1 MALPLLLGFGL
12 PALAGSGMLGAGAAA
27 TFLGGLSAP
36 TLAGIGAGLGSFL
49 ETGDVGKGIQT
60 GLIAGLGGKAMGAL
74 TGGGNAALSGAIGGT
89 EGAAQA
95 AIKASA
101 VEGGKNAFLQS
112 VTNKSLQGGL
122 AGAVL
127 PGVGTAALVGSA
139 MNPPTMKMPEKK
151 TYDIPPPMPRIRSYQ
166 PKKNPDSTAEETMI
180 SYSPPMAQPE
190 AEEDLPFTNYA
201 SNYRPPAGMYG
212 NMFAEGGE
220 VKKMRGGGMLG
231 TGGILSIGHA
241 GQLFPQNQ
249 YGHPAFNPL
258 ANALTQGIN
267 STTGEK
273 VKPFIQEVET
283 MAKNRFGPNVFQQQ
297 SFGIADSI
305 SPTPQLPIYDTNF
318 GPRPVDPFARPN
330 FNLSTGLAEEAMLF
344 DSIRPD
350 SNNAID
356 MLPSLNRIPKDPFSL
371 VDLQGVNPLARTT
384 ALGFAEGGEVETPE
398 DMNEKDVIVEAV
410 KAIKGL
416 SDAPEIAL
424 GIFLDKYGQEALEDL
439 VQKVQSG
446 VLDDTIERFSNG
458 DKGMVEGMG
467 DGSGE
472 DDMIPASL
480 DGEQDVL
487 LTEGEFVMRQ
497 PTTKAIQDE
506 FGSDFLDIIN
516 QSEEKAPEKIR
527 EMVGVES

>member
-12 PALAGSGMLGAGAAA
+12 PALAGSGALAGLGAAG

-95 AIKASA
+95 AINASA
-101 VEGGKNAFLQS
+101 VEGGKNAFLQGI
-112 VTNKSLQGGL
+112 TNKSLQGGL

-139 MNPPTMKMPEKK
+139 MNPPTMKMPEKEK
-151 TYDIPPPMPRIRSYQ
+151 VDVPPPMPRIRSYQ
-166 PKKNPDSTAEETMI
+166 PKTDMDSTAEEEMI
-180 SYSPPMAQPE
+180 TYYNP
-190 AEEDLPFTNYA
+190 
-201 SNYRPPAGMYG
+201 
-212 NMFAEGGE
+212 
-220 VKKMRGGGMLG
+220 VKRMRGGGIMSMSG
-231 TGGILSIGHA
+231 SHPIFQSFGDNMA
-241 GQLFPQNQ
+241 GF
-249 YGHPAFNPL
+249 
-258 ANALTQGIN
+258 LTQAQVESN
-267 STTGEK
+267 KEK
-273 VKPFIQEVET
+273 VQPFVQEVET
-283 MAKNRFGPNVFQQQ
+283 LARNTFGQDAFQQRPVQNSLQPQPMMPMQDAAVRAMLDRSSGNRTAQVQFAPPPSLGRGKGQIGTPAFFEGVSSEPPRPSPFGRNMGAKNLLR
-297 SFGIADSI
+297 
-305 SPTPQLPIYDTNF
+305 
-318 GPRPVDPFARPN
+318 
-330 FNLSTGLAEEAMLF
+330 
-344 DSIRPD
+344 
-350 SNNAID
+350 
-356 MLPSLNRIPKDPFSL
+356 
-371 VDLQGVNPLARTT
+371 
-384 ALGFAEGGEVETPE
+384 LGAVGYAEGGEVEAPE

-416 SDAPEIAL
+416 SDAPDIAL

-439 VQKVQSG
+439 VEKVQSG
-446 VLDDTIERFSNG
+446 ALDDTIERFANG

-472 DDMIPASL
+472 DDMIPATM

>member
-12 PALAGSGMLGAGAAA
+12 PALAGAGAFTGMGAA
-27 TFLGGLSAP
+27 GAFLGGLSAP

-60 GLIAGLGGKAMGAL
+60 GLVAGLSGKAMGAL
-74 TGGGNAALSGAIGGT
+74 TGGGNSALSGAIGGT

-101 VEGGKNAFLQS
+101 VEGGKNAFLQGI
-112 VTNKSLQGGL
+112 TNKSLQSGL

-139 MNPPTMKMPEKK
+139 MNPPTMKMPEKEK
-151 TYDIPPPMPRIRSYQ
+151 VDVPPPMPRIRSYQ
-166 PKKNPDSTAEETMI
+166 PKRDMDSTAEEEMI
-180 SYSPPMAQPE
+180 TYYNP
-190 AEEDLPFTNYA
+190 
-201 SNYRPPAGMYG
+201 
-212 NMFAEGGE
+212 
-220 VKKMRGGGMLG
+220 VKRMRGGGIMSMSSSHPIFQSFG
-231 TGGILSIGHA
+231 DNMA
-241 GQLFPQNQ
+241 GF
-249 YGHPAFNPL
+249 
-258 ANALTQGIN
+258 LTQAQVESN
-267 STTGEK
+267 KEK
-273 VKPFIQEVET
+273 VQPFVQEVEAL
-283 MAKNRFGPNVFQQQ
+283 AKNTFGQDAFQQRPEK
-297 SFGIADSI
+297 I
-305 SPTPQLPIYDTNF
+305 SASLGYQ
-318 GPRPVDPFARPN
+318 RPLNVGQP
-330 FNLSTGLAEEAMLF
+330 STQ
-344 DSIRPD
+344 
-350 SNNAID
+350 
-356 MLPSLNRIPKDPFSL
+356 
-371 VDLQGVNPLARTT
+371 VDLQRSQEQLLADRDAGNRTAQMQFAPPPSLGRGKGQAGPMSRAVGVDSYSNAFGRNMGARNLLRFG
-384 ALGFAEGGEVETPE
+384 AVGFAEGGEVEAPE

-439 VQKVQSG
+439 VEKVQSG
-446 VLDDTIERFSNG
+446 VLDDTIERFANG

>member
-12 PALAGSGMLGAGAAA
+12 PALAGSGALAGLGAAG

-74 TGGGNAALSGAIGGT
+74 TGGGNSALSGAIGGT

-139 MNPPTMKMPEKK
+139 MNPPTIKMPEKEEV
-151 TYDIPPPMPRIRSYQ
+151 DVPPPMPRIRSYQ
-166 PKKNPDSTAEETMI
+166 PKKDMDSTAEEEMI
-180 SYSPPMAQPE
+180 TYYNP
-190 AEEDLPFTNYA
+190 
-201 SNYRPPAGMYG
+201 
-212 NMFAEGGE
+212 
-220 VKKMRGGGMLG
+220 VKRMRGGGIMSMSG
-231 TGGILSIGHA
+231 SHPIFQSFGDNMA
-241 GQLFPQNQ
+241 GF
-249 YGHPAFNPL
+249 
-258 ANALTQGIN
+258 LTQAQVESN
-267 STTGEK
+267 KEK
-273 VKPFIQEVET
+273 VQPFVQEVET
-283 MAKNRFGPNVFQQQ
+283 LAKNTFGQDAFQQRPVQMNAFQPAIKMQDPYALQMALLQQRGPNADRSSGNV
-297 SFGIADSI
+297 IAQKQ
-305 SPTPQLPIYDTNF
+305 P
-318 GPRPVDPFARPN
+318 A
-330 FNLSTGLAEEAMLF
+330 
-344 DSIRPD
+344 
-350 SNNAID
+350 
-356 MLPSLNRIPKDPFSL
+356 LPSLDRGKGQIGPPASFEGVSFEPLRPSPFGRNMGARNLLSGRSL
-371 VDLQGVNPLARTT
+371 LRGY
-384 ALGFAEGGEVETPE
+384 AEGGEVEAPE

-439 VQKVQSG
+439 VEKVQSG
-446 VLDDTIERFSNG
+446 ALDDTIERFANG

-506 FGSDFLDIIN
+506 FGSEFLDIIN
-516 QSEEKAPEKIR
+516 QSEDKAPEKIR

>member
-12 PALAGSGMLGAGAAA
+12 PALAGSGALAGLGAAG

-74 TGGGNAALSGAIGGT
+74 TGGGNSALSGAIGGT

-101 VEGGKNAFLQS
+101 VEGGKNAFLQGI
-112 VTNKSLQGGL
+112 TNKSLQSGL

-139 MNPPTMKMPEKK
+139 MNPPTMKMPEEEKV
-151 TYDIPPPMPRIRSYQ
+151 DVPPPMPRIRSYQ
-166 PKKNPDSTAEETMI
+166 PKKDMDSTAEEEMI
-180 SYSPPMAQPE
+180 TYYNP
-190 AEEDLPFTNYA
+190 
-201 SNYRPPAGMYG
+201 
-212 NMFAEGGE
+212 
-220 VKKMRGGGMLG
+220 VKRMRGGGIMSMSG
-231 TGGILSIGHA
+231 SHPIFQSFGDNMA
-241 GQLFPQNQ
+241 GF
-249 YGHPAFNPL
+249 
-258 ANALTQGIN
+258 LTQAQVESN
-267 STTGEK
+267 KEK
-273 VKPFIQEVET
+273 VQPFVQEVET
-283 MAKNRFGPNVFQQQ
+283 LARNTFGQDAFQQ
-297 SFGIADSI
+297 
-305 SPTPQLPIYDTNF
+305 
-318 GPRPVDPFARPN
+318 RPMSASLGYQRPLQRPLN
-330 FNLSTGLAEEAMLF
+330 ELAQPL
-344 DSIRPD
+344 I
-350 SNNAID
+350 
-356 MLPSLNRIPKDPFSL
+356 
-371 VDLQGVNPLARTT
+371 DLQGLEESQLFNRGGGNRTAMQFAPPLSLDRGKGQIGPPASFGGVSVEPLRPSPFGRNMGARK
-384 ALGFAEGGEVETPE
+384 LLSVGGYAEGGEVEAPE

-424 GIFLDKYGQEALEDL
+424 GVFLDKYGQEALEDL
-439 VQKVQSG
+439 VEKVQSG
-446 VLDDTIERFSNG
+446 ALDDTIERFANG

>member
-12 PALAGSGMLGAGAAA
+12 PALAGAGAFTGLGAAGA
-27 TFLGGLSAP
+27 FLGGLSAP

-60 GLIAGLGGKAMGAL
+60 GLVAGLSGKAMGAL
-74 TGGGNAALSGAIGGT
+74 TGGGNSALSGAIGGT

-101 VEGGKNAFLQS
+101 VEGGKNAFLQGI
-112 VTNKSLQGGL
+112 TNKSLQSGL

-139 MNPPTMKMPEKK
+139 MNPPTMKMPEKEK
-151 TYDIPPPMPRIRSYQ
+151 VDVPPPMPRIRSYQ
-166 PKKNPDSTAEETMI
+166 PKRDMDSTAEEEMI
-180 SYSPPMAQPE
+180 TYYNP
-190 AEEDLPFTNYA
+190 
-201 SNYRPPAGMYG
+201 
-212 NMFAEGGE
+212 
-220 VKKMRGGGMLG
+220 VKRMRGGGIMSMSSSHPIFQSFG
-231 TGGILSIGHA
+231 DNMA
-241 GQLFPQNQ
+241 GF
-249 YGHPAFNPL
+249 
-258 ANALTQGIN
+258 LTQAQIESN
-267 STTGEK
+267 KEK
-273 VKPFIQEVET
+273 VQPFVQEVET
-283 MAKNRFGPNVFQQQ
+283 LAKNTFGQDAFQLAPNKIQDVAYQ
-297 SFGIADSI
+297 
-305 SPTPQLPIYDTNF
+305 
-318 GPRPVDPFARPN
+318 RPLNVAQP
-330 FNLSTGLAEEAMLF
+330 LF
-344 DSIRPD
+344 DLQGLEQAQLFNRGGGNRTAQVQFAPP
-350 SNNAID
+350 
-356 MLPSLNRIPKDPFSL
+356 PSLNRGGSPFGRINKGFGAS
-371 VDLQGVNPLARTT
+371 PLLRFG
-384 ALGFAEGGEVETPE
+384 ALGFAEGGEVEVPE

-439 VQKVQSG
+439 VEKVQSG
-446 VLDDTIERFSNG
+446 VLDDTIERFANG

>member
-12 PALAGSGMLGAGAAA
+12 PALAGAGAFTGMGAA
-27 TFLGGLSAP
+27 GAFLGGLSAP

-60 GLIAGLGGKAMGAL
+60 GLVAGLSGKAMGAL
-74 TGGGNAALSGAIGGT
+74 TGGGNAALSGAIGDT
-89 EGAAQA
+89 SSGAAKA
-95 AIKASA
+95 AIDAAMK
-101 VEGGKNAFLQS
+101 EGGKNAFLKS
-112 VTNKSLQGGL
+112 VTSTGLQGGL
-122 AGAVL
+122 AGATL

-139 MNPPTMKMPEKK
+139 MNPPTMKMPEKEK
-151 TYDIPPPMPRIRSYQ
+151 VDVPPPMPRIRSYQ
-166 PKKNPDSTAEETMI
+166 PKQNMDSTAEEEMI
-180 SYSPPMAQPE
+180 TYYNP
-190 AEEDLPFTNYA
+190 
-201 SNYRPPAGMYG
+201 
-212 NMFAEGGE
+212 
-220 VKKMRGGGMLG
+220 VKRMRGGGILG
-231 TGGILSIGHA
+231 LGSA
-241 GQLFPQNQ
+241 SQLMPQ
-249 YGHPAFNPL
+249 YGHPAFTTL
-258 ANALTQGIN
+258 ASALTQGIN
-267 STTGEK
+267 STTNEK
-273 VKPFIQEVET
+273 VRPFVQEVET
-283 MAKNRFGPNVFQQQ
+283 MAKDRFGPDVFQQKQ
-297 SFGIADSI
+297 QFLGTVLQ
-305 SPTPQLPIYDTNF
+305 PLYNTNF
-318 GPRPVDPFARPN
+318 GPQPIDPFARP
-330 FNLSTGLAEEAMLF
+330 M
-344 DSIRPD
+344 RPD
-350 SNNAID
+350 SNNGFD
-356 MLPSLNRIPKDPFSL
+356 MLPNLNRIPEDASTL
-371 VDLQGVNPLARTT
+371 AELQASAMPATLR
-384 ALGFAEGGEVETPE
+384 GFAEGGEVEAQE

-439 VQKVQSG
+439 VEKVQSG
-446 VLDDTIERFSNG
+446 VLDDTIERFANG

-506 FGSDFLDIIN
+506 FGSEFLDIIN

>member
-12 PALAGSGMLGAGAAA
+12 PALAGAGAFTGLGAAGA
-27 TFLGGLSAP
+27 FLGGLSAP

-60 GLIAGLGGKAMGAL
+60 GLVAGLSGKAMGAL
-74 TGGGNAALSGAIGGT
+74 TGGGNSALSGAIGGT

-95 AIKASA
+95 AINASA

-112 VTNKSLQGGL
+112 VTNKSLQSGL

-139 MNPPTMKMPEKK
+139 MNPPTMKMPEKEK
-151 TYDIPPPMPRIRSYQ
+151 VDVPPPMPRIRSYQ
-166 PKKNPDSTAEETMI
+166 PKKDMDSTAEEEMI
-180 SYSPPMAQPE
+180 TYYNP
-190 AEEDLPFTNYA
+190 
-201 SNYRPPAGMYG
+201 
-212 NMFAEGGE
+212 
-220 VKKMRGGGMLG
+220 VKRMRGGGMLG
-231 TGGILSIGHA
+231 TGGILSIGHGHA

-249 YGHPAFNPL
+249 YGHPAFTTL
-258 ANALTQGIN
+258 ASALTQGIN
-267 STTGEK
+267 STTNEK
-273 VKPFIQEVET
+273 VRPFVQEVET
-283 MAKNRFGPNVFQQQ
+283 MAKDRFGPNIFQQKQ
-297 SFGIADSI
+297 QFLGISDAI
-305 SPTPQLPIYDTNF
+305 SPTPQLPIYSTNF
-318 GPRPVDPFARPN
+318 GSQPIDPFARP
-330 FNLSTGLAEEAMLF
+330 
-344 DSIRPD
+344 IRPD

-356 MLPSLNRIPKDPFSL
+356 MLPNLNRIPENAF
-371 VDLQGVNPLARTT
+371 
-384 ALGFAEGGEVETPE
+384 ALEEIKASAMPATLRGFAEGGEVEAPE

-416 SDAPEIAL
+416 SDAPEVAL
-424 GIFLDKYGQEALEDL
+424 GIFLSEYGEEALRDL
-439 VQKVQSG
+439 VEKVQSG
-446 VLDDTIERFSNG
+446 ALDDTIERFANG

-472 DDMIPASL
+472 DDMIPATM

>member
-12 PALAGSGMLGAGAAA
+12 PALAGSGALAGLGAAG

-60 GLIAGLGGKAMGAL
+60 GLVAGLSGKAMGAL
-74 TGGGNAALSGAIGGT
+74 TGGGNSALSGAIGGT

-101 VEGGKNAFLQS
+101 VEGGKNAFLQGI
-112 VTNKSLQGGL
+112 TNKSLQSGL

-127 PGVGTAALVGSA
+127 PGVGTAALVGSS
-139 MNPPTMKMPEKK
+139 MNPPTMKMPEKEK
-151 TYDIPPPMPRIRSYQ
+151 VDVPPPMPRIRSYQ
-166 PKKNPDSTAEETMI
+166 PKKDMDSTAEEEMI
-180 SYSPPMAQPE
+180 TYYNP
-190 AEEDLPFTNYA
+190 
-201 SNYRPPAGMYG
+201 
-212 NMFAEGGE
+212 
-220 VKKMRGGGMLG
+220 VKRMRGGGIMSMSSSHPIFQSFG
-231 TGGILSIGHA
+231 DNMA
-241 GQLFPQNQ
+241 GF
-249 YGHPAFNPL
+249 
-258 ANALTQGIN
+258 LTQAQVESN
-267 STTGEK
+267 KEK
-273 VKPFIQEVET
+273 VQPFVQEVET
-283 MAKNRFGPNVFQQQ
+283 LAKNTFGQDAFQQRPEK
-297 SFGIADSI
+297 I
-305 SPTPQLPIYDTNF
+305 SANLYQ
-318 GPRPVDPFARPN
+318 RP
-330 FNLSTGLAEEAMLF
+330 LKELAQPLF
-344 DSIRPD
+344 DLQGLEQSQLHNRGRGNRTAQMQFAPP
-350 SNNAID
+350 
-356 MLPSLNRIPKDPFSL
+356 PSLNRSGSPF
-371 VDLQGVNPLARTT
+371 GKANMGFGAAPLLRFG
-384 ALGFAEGGEVETPE
+384 ALGFAEGGEVEAPE

-439 VQKVQSG
+439 VEKVQSG
-446 VLDDTIERFSNG
+446 VLDDTIDRFANG

>member
-12 PALAGSGMLGAGAAA
+12 PALAGSGMLAGTAAA
-27 TFLGGLSAP
+27 GLAAFGAP

-74 TGGGNAALSGAIGGT
+74 TGGGNAALSGAIGDT
-89 EGAAQA
+89 TSGATKA
-95 AIKASA
+95 AIDAAMK
-101 VEGGKNAFLQS
+101 EGGNNAFLKG
-112 VTNKSLQGGL
+112 VTSKGLQGSL
-122 AGAVL
+122 AGATL

-139 MNPPTMKMPEKK
+139 LNPPTMKMPEKK

-180 SYSPPMAQPE
+180 SYSPPMAQPK
-190 AEEDLPFTNYA
+190 AEEDFPFTNYVN
-201 SNYRPPAGMYG
+201 NYRPPVGMYG

-231 TGGILSIGHA
+231 TSGILSIGHA
-241 GQLFPQNQ
+241 SQLFPRNQ

-297 SFGIADSI
+297 QFFSDALQ
-305 SPTPQLPIYDTNF
+305 PTGPAQLPSLPIYETNF
-318 GPRPVDPFARPN
+318 GPQPIDPFARP
-330 FNLSTGLAEEAMLF
+330 M
-344 DSIRPD
+344 RPD
-350 SNNAID
+350 SNNGID
-356 MLPSLNRIPKDPFSL
+356 MLPNLNRIPEDPFSL
-371 VDLQGVNPLARTT
+371 VDLQGVMPATLQ
-384 ALGFAEGGEVETPE
+384 GFAEGGEVEAQE

-416 SDAPEIAL
+416 SDTPEIAL

-439 VQKVQSG
+439 VEKVQSG
-446 VLDDTIERFSNG
+446 VLDDTIERFANG

>member
-12 PALAGSGMLGAGAAA
+12 PALAGAGAFTGMGAA
-27 TFLGGLSAP
+27 GAFLGGLSAP

-60 GLIAGLGGKAMGAL
+60 GLVAGLSGKAMGAL
-74 TGGGNAALSGAIGGT
+74 TGGGNAALSGAIGDT
-89 EGAAQA
+89 SSGAAKA
-95 AIKASA
+95 AIDAAMK
-101 VEGGKNAFLQS
+101 EGGKNAFLKGITS
-112 VTNKSLQGGL
+112 TGLQGGL
-122 AGAVL
+122 AGATL
-127 PGVGTAALVGSA
+127 PGVGTAALVGSS
-139 MNPPTMKMPEKK
+139 MNPPTMKMPEKEK
-151 TYDIPPPMPRIRSYQ
+151 VDVPPPMPRIRSYQ
-166 PKKNPDSTAEETMI
+166 PKKDMDSTAEEEMI
-180 SYSPPMAQPE
+180 TYYNP
-190 AEEDLPFTNYA
+190 
-201 SNYRPPAGMYG
+201 
-212 NMFAEGGE
+212 
-220 VKKMRGGGMLG
+220 VKRMRGGGIMSVSSSHPIFQSFG
-231 TGGILSIGHA
+231 DNMA
-241 GQLFPQNQ
+241 GF
-249 YGHPAFNPL
+249 
-258 ANALTQGIN
+258 LTQAQVESN
-267 STTGEK
+267 KEK
-273 VKPFIQEVET
+273 VQPFVQEVET
-283 MAKNRFGPNVFQQQ
+283 LAKNTFGQDAFQQRPEK
-297 SFGIADSI
+297 I
-305 SPTPQLPIYDTNF
+305 SANLYQ
-318 GPRPVDPFARPN
+318 RP
-330 FNLSTGLAEEAMLF
+330 LKELAQPLF
-344 DSIRPD
+344 DLQGLEQSQLHNRGRGNRTAQMQFAPP
-350 SNNAID
+350 
-356 MLPSLNRIPKDPFSL
+356 PSLNRSGSPF
-371 VDLQGVNPLARTT
+371 GKANMGFGAAPLLRFG
-384 ALGFAEGGEVETPE
+384 ALGFAEGGEVEAPE

-439 VQKVQSG
+439 VEKVQSG
-446 VLDDTIERFSNG
+446 VLDDTIDRFANG

>member
-1 MALPLLLGFGL
+1 
-12 PALAGSGMLGAGAAA
+12 
-27 TFLGGLSAP
+27 
-36 TLAGIGAGLGSFL
+36 
-49 ETGDVGKGIQT
+49 
-60 GLIAGLGGKAMGAL
+60 
-74 TGGGNAALSGAIGGT
+74 
-89 EGAAQA
+89 
-95 AIKASA
+95 
-101 VEGGKNAFLQS
+101 
-112 VTNKSLQGGL
+112 
-122 AGAVL
+122 
-127 PGVGTAALVGSA
+127 
-139 MNPPTMKMPEKK
+139 MKMPEKK

-220 VKKMRGGGMLG
+220 VKKMRGGGIMSMSG
-231 TGGILSIGHA
+231 SHPIFQSFGDNMA
-241 GQLFPQNQ
+241 GF
-249 YGHPAFNPL
+249 
-258 ANALTQGIN
+258 LTQAQVESN
-267 STTGEK
+267 KEK
-273 VKPFIQEVET
+273 VQPFVQEVET
-283 MAKNRFGPNVFQQQ
+283 LAKNTFGQDAFQQ
-297 SFGIADSI
+297 
-305 SPTPQLPIYDTNF
+305 
-318 GPRPVDPFARPN
+318 RPLNSLQRP
-330 FNLSTGLAEEAMLF
+330 LKEVAQPLF
-344 DSIRPD
+344 
-350 SNNAID
+350 
-356 MLPSLNRIPKDPFSL
+356 
-371 VDLQGVNPLARTT
+371 DLQGLEESQRLGLLHNRGGGNRTAPDLFVSPPSLGQGKGQVGPMSRSVGANSYANAFGRNMGARNLLRFG
-384 ALGFAEGGEVETPE
+384 AVGFAEGGEVEAPE

-439 VQKVQSG
+439 VEKVQSG
-446 VLDDTIERFSNG
+446 VLDDTIERFASG

>member
-12 PALAGSGMLGAGAAA
+12 PALAGSGALAGLGAAG

-74 TGGGNAALSGAIGGT
+74 TGGGNSALSGAIGGT

-101 VEGGKNAFLQS
+101 VEGGKNAFLQGI
-112 VTNKSLQGGL
+112 TNKSLQSGL

-139 MNPPTMKMPEKK
+139 MNPPTMKMPEEEKV
-151 TYDIPPPMPRIRSYQ
+151 DVPPPMPRIRSYQ
-166 PKKNPDSTAEETMI
+166 PKKDMDSTAEEEMI
-180 SYSPPMAQPE
+180 TYYNP
-190 AEEDLPFTNYA
+190 
-201 SNYRPPAGMYG
+201 
-212 NMFAEGGE
+212 
-220 VKKMRGGGMLG
+220 VKRMRGGGIMSMSG
-231 TGGILSIGHA
+231 SHPIFQSFGDNMA
-241 GQLFPQNQ
+241 GF
-249 YGHPAFNPL
+249 
-258 ANALTQGIN
+258 LTQAQVESN
-267 STTGEK
+267 KEK
-273 VKPFIQEVET
+273 VQPFVQEVET
-283 MAKNRFGPNVFQQQ
+283 LARNTFGQDAFQQ
-297 SFGIADSI
+297 
-305 SPTPQLPIYDTNF
+305 
-318 GPRPVDPFARPN
+318 RPEKMSASLSYQRPLQRPLN
-330 FNLSTGLAEEAMLF
+330 ELAQPL
-344 DSIRPD
+344 I
-350 SNNAID
+350 
-356 MLPSLNRIPKDPFSL
+356 
-371 VDLQGVNPLARTT
+371 DLQGLEESQLFNRGGGNRTT
-384 ALGFAEGGEVETPE
+384 MQFAPPLSLDRGKGQIGPPASFGGVSVEPLRPSPFGRNMGARKLLSVGGYAEGGEVEAPE

-424 GIFLDKYGQEALEDL
+424 GVFLDKYGQEALEDL
-439 VQKVQSG
+439 VEKVQSG
-446 VLDDTIERFSNG
+446 ALDDTIERFANG

>member
-12 PALAGSGMLGAGAAA
+12 PALAGSGMLAGTAAA
-27 TFLGGLSAP
+27 GLGTFLGGFSAP

-139 MNPPTMKMPEKK
+139 MNPPTMKMPEKEK
-151 TYDIPPPMPRIRSYQ
+151 VDVPPPMPRIRSYQ
-166 PKKNPDSTAEETMI
+166 PKKDMDSTAEEEMI
-180 SYSPPMAQPE
+180 TYYNP
-190 AEEDLPFTNYA
+190 
-201 SNYRPPAGMYG
+201 
-212 NMFAEGGE
+212 
-220 VKKMRGGGMLG
+220 VKRMRGGGMLG

-241 GQLFPQNQ
+241 SQLFPQNQ

-283 MAKNRFGPNVFQQQ
+283 MAKNRFGPNVFQQKQ
-297 SFGIADSI
+297 QFLGISDSI
-305 SPTPQLPIYDTNF
+305 GLPSGPIFSDF
-318 GPRPVDPFARPN
+318 GPQPIDPFSRP
-330 FNLSTGLAEEAMLF
+330 M
-344 DSIRPD
+344 RPD
-350 SNNAID
+350 LNNGFD
-356 MLPSLNRIPKDPFSL
+356 TMLPNLNRIPEDPFSL
-371 VDLQGVNPLARTT
+371 VDLQGVMPATLQ
-384 ALGFAEGGEVETPE
+384 GFAEGGEVETPE
-398 DMNEKDVIVEAV
+398 GMNEKDVIVEAV

-416 SDAPEIAL
+416 SDAPEVAL
-424 GIFLDKYGQEALEDL
+424 GIFLSEYGEEALRDL
-439 VQKVQSG
+439 VEKVQSG
-446 VLDDTIERFSNG
+446 ALDDTIERFANG

-472 DDMIPASL
+472 DDMIPATM